1 MSRNWAE
8 LGISWEIAEVCK
20 RVGGDTDASKQV
32 VGTCV
37 VPIVVDLATF
47 RAQFPD
53 LSDTDFLGASS
64 SITVKAQDVC
74 RREGIITTDPAK
86 LEALKEKV
94 WARLQG
100 VRSVGVRKPSTP
112 KRPLPDNTFYTGTDE
127 VEYRQLWISGQ
138 VDLGVP
144 VEVAKLVAANIAF

>member
-1 MSRNWAE
+1 MSRKWTDV
-8 LGISWEIAEVCK
+8 GISWEISEVCK
-20 RVGGDTDASKQV
+20 RIGGDTDASKQV

-37 VPIVVDLATF
+37 IPVVVDLATF
-47 RAQFPD
+47 RAQFAN

-74 RREGIITTDPAK
+74 RREGIITNDPAK

-94 WARLQG
+94 WARLCG
-100 VRSVGVRKPSTP
+100 VRAAGIRRPATP

-127 VEYRQLWISGQ
+127 VEYRQLWIAGL
-138 VDLGVP
+138 VDRGTP
-144 VEVAKLVAANIAF
+144 VEIAKDIASNIAF